1 MRCARWLQTRRPAP
15 STAQAQVLAC
25 GGQVGG
31 TPGALLALAAA
42 GPAEAARA
50 AEEARLQRE
59 LLLHDARLQA
69 RLPRAPHCT

>member
-50 AEEARLQRE
+50 AEEARLQR
-59 LLLHDARLQA
+59 
-69 RLPRAPHCT
+69 

>member
-1 MRCARWLQTRRPAP
+1 M
-15 STAQAQVLAC
+15 LAC

-59 LLLHDARLQA
+59 LILHDARLQA